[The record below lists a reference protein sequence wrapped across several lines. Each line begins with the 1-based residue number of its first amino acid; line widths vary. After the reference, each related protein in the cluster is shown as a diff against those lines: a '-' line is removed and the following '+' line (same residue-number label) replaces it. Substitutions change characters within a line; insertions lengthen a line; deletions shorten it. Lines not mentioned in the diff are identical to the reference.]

1 MRSPIA
7 SAAFGVVLTAGIAL
21 LGAPAAHAATPAPAV
36 SASLCADARLS
47 LGAVTTDLNNALG
60 RLDGVTAT
68 VDELTRRL
76 GLGTLVGTPAVANE
90 DAVARIRAVLTLK
103 AAKVLAEDRVAT
115 ECADEVIVVVPPS
128 STSSAPS
135 SSSGSATQ
143 DRQTHRRPARAPE
156 TGDGSSLGSA
166 EQFDTDNSLA
176 PVMALYALL
185 SVGVTAA
192 VYVGRLWLR
201 GR

>member
-21 LGAPAAHAATPAPAV
+21 LGAPAAHAATPAPVASV
-36 SASLCADARLS
+36 SLCADARLN

-115 ECADEVIVVVPPS
+115 ECTDEVIVVVPPA

-135 SSSGSATQ
+135 ASAST
-143 DRQTHRRPARAPE
+143 DRQTHRRPKRAPE
-156 TGDGSSLGSA
+156 AGDGSSLGA
-166 EQFDTDNSLA
+166 TERFDTDTSIA

-185 SVGVTAA
+185 SVGTVA
-192 VYVGRLWLR
+192 VIYTGRLWLR